1 MNFKQEPCSDEE
13 RQKNSPGRKR
23 DMKKGIHEI
32 MCNNAPLRVSTSE
45 HRDYGDDRVINLDA

>member
-1 MNFKQEPCSDEE
+1 
-13 RQKNSPGRKR
+13 
-23 DMKKGIHEI
+23 MKKGIHEI